1 MTATEKNTEQPAPNA
16 AETLVIG
23 AGASGL
29 AAAWEL
35 ARAGHAVTV
44 LEQRPT
50 PGGNIRS
57 LREDG
62 WQVEI
67 GPNTLMVKPPL
78 YELLCELDLDGEA
91 IFAGAA
97 GKKRYIA
104 KDGKT
109 LALPTHPL
117 MALFNPLIGLGS
129 WAKILRE
136 PWVKPPRN
144 HREETLAEFVER
156 RLGRN
161 VLDYLVDPFVSGVYA
176 GDPRRLSVEAAMP
189 KLHAL
194 EREHG
199 SLIRGGLAAMRQA
212 RQRAKTGAE
221 KMPSEWRGK
230 LISFPRGIQ
239 TLTDRLA
246 ERIDAQANAAIHCD
260 HAVQSVRR
268 QGETWQVEDAR
279 GQIWQ
284 ARHLVLATPAHVSA
298 KLLAPLD
305 AMLAEPLD
313 EIVYPPVAAVALGFP
328 PGLIAHPL
336 DGFGVLIP
344 RRERR
349 RTLGALFSS
358 TLFSERAPEGHK
370 LITAFI
376 GGRQDPDAFEM
387 SDEEMARQVIND
399 LGGLLG
405 IEGPPVWQR
414 VNRWPKAIPQYE
426 LGHLARIKRLDQ
438 ALAHHPGLSLI
449 GNWRDGIA
457 VGDCL
462 ENGRALADKVLA
474 ADSAN
479 D

>member
-1 MTATEKNTEQPAPNA
+1 MTATEKNTDPAAAKA

-35 ARAGHAVTV
+35 ARTGHAVTV

-50 PGGNIRS
+50 PGGNIQS
-57 LREDG
+57 QREDG
-62 WQVEI
+62 WQIEI

-91 IFAGAA
+91 VFAGAA

-104 KDGKT
+104 KGGRT

-117 MALFNPLIGLGS
+117 NAPFNPIIGLGS
-129 WAKILRE
+129 WGKILRE
-136 PWVKPPRN
+136 PWVKPPKG
-144 HREETLAEFVER
+144 HQEESLAAFVER

-161 VLDYLVDPFVSGVYA
+161 ILDYLVDPFVSGVYA
-176 GDPRRLSVEAAMP
+176 GDPRRLSVKAAMP

-212 RQRAKTGAE
+212 RQRAKAGTE
-221 KMPSEWRGK
+221 KMPSDWRGK
-230 LISFPRGIQ
+230 LISFPQGIQ

-246 ERIDAQANAAIHCD
+246 EHIDAQPNAAIHCD
-260 HAVQSVRR
+260 HAIQSVRPH
-268 QGETWQVEDAR
+268 GGGWQVEDAR
-279 GQIWQ
+279 GEIWQ

-305 AMLAEPLD
+305 PMLAEPLD

-344 RRERR
+344 RREQRR
-349 RTLGALFSS
+349 SLGALFSS
-358 TLFSERAPEGHK
+358 TLFSDRAPEGHK

-387 SDEEMARQVIND
+387 SDEEMARQVVND

-426 LGHLARIKRLDQ
+426 LGHLARVERLDQ
-438 ALAHHPGLSLI
+438 ALSHHPGLSLI

-462 ENGRALADKVLA
+462 ENGRALAKRILGTETA
-474 ADSAN
+474 SH
-479 D
+479 